1 MFSVEFGGEICVVT
15 RAVRRIAPARRDARN
30 SSRTARVPPPSGPPR
45 AVTTGHSRE
54 ITAGGQAWQAIY
66 PSRMSARRNLIISA
80 VSNLSTAYNLV
91 VINVVHVII
100 EYQYC
105 GGPSNCSAEIAS
117 ASTSC
122 LAGAI
127 VGQLAFGYIGDCLGR
142 PRALQLTMA
151 MSILGALASAFAVP
165 VSSDPA
171 SIFAFL
177 TITRFFLG
185 VGVGGVYPL
194 SATIASE
201 SSETNAR
208 GRNASL
214 VFSMQGVANLLVP
227 LVAWALLQVCP
238 VLSRPPALPPSRPPS
253 CPPARSPARSPETA
267 LCMHAGVW
275 RAANGQPRGG
285 EWPLLAACT
294 RPGRTARHP
303 ALAVQD
309 QLSRRRA
316 TQRGGRLPGR
326 PARAQ
331 WPRDGGLP
339 LP

>member
-1 MFSVEFGGEICVVT
+1 
-15 RAVRRIAPARRDARN
+15 
-30 SSRTARVPPPSGPPR
+30 
-45 AVTTGHSRE
+45 
-54 ITAGGQAWQAIY
+54 
-66 PSRMSARRNLIISA
+66 MSARRNLIISA

-100 EYQYC
+100 GYQYC

-171 SIFAFL
+171 SIFVFL

-227 LVAWALLQVCP
+227 LVAWALLQVRP
-238 VLSRPPALPPSRPPS
+238 ALSRPPTYLAALPPSCANERQQNRAVSTAETRREGRDRNQLWCALTHPDSPGRGSGARLESRETKQCLTCEGSGNAGERQCLSSGSDTKKQRPPAS
-253 CPPARSPARSPETA
+253 SASILLMQLPNPAGAPTVLRLRLPETKRWA
-267 LCMHAGVW
+267 
-275 RAANGQPRGG
+275 
-285 EWPLLAACT
+285 T
-294 RPGRTARHP
+294 RP
-303 ALAVQD
+303 
-309 QLSRRRA
+309 
-316 TQRGGRLPGR
+316 R
-326 PARAQ
+326 PR
-331 WPRDGGLP
+331 P
-339 LP
+339 LPPFVCSNPFRF

>member
-1 MFSVEFGGEICVVT
+1 
-15 RAVRRIAPARRDARN
+15 
-30 SSRTARVPPPSGPPR
+30 
-45 AVTTGHSRE
+45 
-54 ITAGGQAWQAIY
+54 
-66 PSRMSARRNLIISA
+66 MSARRNLIISA

-100 EYQYC
+100 GYQYC

-171 SIFAFL
+171 SIFVFL

-227 LVAWALLQVCP
+227 LVAWALLQARPALLRSPTYLAAQRPPVCP
-238 VLSRPPALPPSRPPS
+238 PARPPALPPARQ
-253 CPPARSPARSPETA
+253 PARPLTGFRPV
-267 LCMHAGVW
+267 HA
-275 RAANGQPRGG
+275 
-285 EWPLLAACT
+285 
-294 RPGRTARHP
+294 
-303 ALAVQD
+303 
-309 QLSRRRA
+309 RRRA
-316 TQRGGRLPGR
+316 ACRTRTAEGRIVASPGGWRSAWARCPASCSCPSR
-326 PARAQ
+326 PALVPPSRPA
-331 WPRDGGLP
+331 WRPTAWMASSCSTAARRWASPSPIPSPSPRLGPGPNPHPNPDPNPNQAAAEPNPAMSMSDPPEVPMLP
-339 LP
+339 

>member
-1 MFSVEFGGEICVVT
+1 
-15 RAVRRIAPARRDARN
+15 
-30 SSRTARVPPPSGPPR
+30 
-45 AVTTGHSRE
+45 
-54 ITAGGQAWQAIY
+54 
-66 PSRMSARRNLIISA
+66 MSARRNLIISA

-100 EYQYC
+100 GYQYC

-171 SIFAFL
+171 SIFVFL

-227 LVAWALLQVCP
+227 LVAWALLQVRP
-238 VLSRPPALPPSRPPS
+238 ALSRPPTYLAARPPS
-253 CPPARSPARSPETA
+253 CPPALPRSRAPARPPARACTGNHPV
-267 LCMHAGVW
+267 HA
-275 RAANGQPRGG
+275 RRH
-285 EWPLLAACT
+285 AAC
-294 RPGRTARHP
+294 RKRTAEGVRVASPGGLRSAWARCPASYSCPSRP
-303 ALAVQD
+303 ALVPPSRPAWRPTAWMA
-309 QLSRRRA
+309 SSCSTAARRRA
-316 TQRGGRLPGR
+316 TPT
-326 PARAQ
+326 P
-331 WPRDGGLP
+331 
-339 LP
+339 